1 MSRLLAYQPEFTDN
15 SWLDEYELHFGEWV
29 KQIVDW
35 VDLNLG
41 WLLDAIIWPFQTLY
55 RLLMNEADGATSIM
69 SLPWYWVAIAFFI
82 IGSIT
87 RNTRVGLMAAVL
99 VSACGMLGPD
109 YWSETT
115 KTFGMVFVSVLICT
129 IIGIP
134 LGVLAGRVD
143 AVWNA
148 IRPVLDAMQVI
159 HPFVY
164 MLPFIFFWGT
174 GEEAATMAIMVFA
187 LPPLVRLTN
196 LGVRQVPEDV
206 VEASRSYGAS
216 EFRVLTDVQLPLAR
230 PAIMTGLNQTLMMA
244 ITMLGIAAIM
254 GAGGLGKLLLQAIN
268 TLNFAQATSGGLA
281 FFFVAVVL
289 DRISQREHDDGL
301 GLFGRIREA
310 LQYRKD
316 PEGLLAAQEARRVTA
331 EAEAIVEEE
340 AVEAER
346 PAPVGGRE
354 RLGLLIAAAASLV
367 AIISTFMTWG
377 IDAGLAS
384 SWGRRADEIGLNG
397 QSSAG
402 IEATGGSIFGIVVLG
417 LSIIALL
424 CAIRPLLSLRGT
436 GIARQLNRFQG
447 IALFATVGIG
457 ILVLILHVSGAGF
470 GPLDTIAL
478 IIVAALVVTM
488 AIETFVLGSPRMGA
502 DGAVITSL
510 GALGAAV
517 GYYLLNPSVF
527 VEQYSH
533 GFGAL
538 LAVIATAVAVAG
550 GLIALSSAP
559 YTPRTPLKLDVKWPL
574 IAGAIVGLLAVW
586 ASMVA
591 PWVVDERLDSLM
603 TPEITAEIER
613 LEVEAGNDIN
623 KQLAAAQAIT
633 NLINS
638 LQNQEAVTYDGFDGD
653 GPALGWPTMAFAIAA
668 TLAAIVGAGLLG
680 GSEQFRWRFGTI
692 AAGAGLAALVIPAS
706 WIFSFTRSGEPRALT
721 GNGAFFAMA
730 LSFIFF
736 AIGRSIIGEF
746 RRRKVYADHVR
757 AIDIDT
763 TVDESL
769 EPLPER
775 DAVLEELV

>member
-1 MSRLLAYQPEFTDN
+1 MTRLLAYQPEFTDN
-15 SWLDEYELHFGEWV
+15 TWLDEYELHFGEWV

-35 VDLNLG
+35 IDLNLG
-41 WLLDAIIWPFQTLY
+41 WVLDAIIWPFQTLY
-55 RLLMNEADGATSIM
+55 GLLMNEGEGATSIM

-129 IIGIP
+129 IVGIP

-301 GLFGRIREA
+301 GLLGRIRESLA
-310 LQYRKD
+310 YRKD
-316 PEGLLAAQEARRVTA
+316 PEGLLAAQEARQVSA
-331 EAEAIVEEE
+331 AAEAIVEEE
-340 AVEAER
+340 AADAER
-346 PAPVGGRE
+346 PAPLSGSE
-354 RLGLLIAAAASLV
+354 RLGLLAAAVGSIAAIV
-367 AIISTFMTWG
+367 STFMTWG

-384 SWGRRADEIGLNG
+384 SWGRRADEIGLIG

-402 IEATGGSIFGIVVLG
+402 IEATGGSIFAIVVLG
-417 LSIIALL
+417 LSLIALV
-424 CAIRPLLSLRGT
+424 CSIRPLFSFGGT
-436 GIARQLNRFQG
+436 GIARQLNRLQG
-447 IALFATVGIG
+447 IGLFTTVGLG
-457 ILVLILHVSGAGF
+457 VLILVLHVAGIGF
-470 GPLDTIAL
+470 GPLATVAL
-478 IIVAALVVTM
+478 VIVALVVLTM
-488 AIETFVLGSPRMGA
+488 AIETFALGTPRMGA

-510 GALGAAV
+510 GALGAAL

-533 GFGAL
+533 GGGVMIAL
-538 LAVIATAVAVAG
+538 IGTGLAVVG
-550 GLIALSSAP
+550 GLVALMSAP
-559 YTPRTPLKLDVKWPL
+559 YTPRIPLKLDVKWSL
-574 IAGAIVGLLAVW
+574 IAGAIFGVLAVW

-613 LEVEAGNDIN
+613 LEVEAGDDIN

-638 LQNQEAVTYDGFDGD
+638 LQTQDAVTYDGFDSD
-653 GPALGWPTMAFAIAA
+653 GPALGWPTMVFAIVSA
-668 TLAAIVGAGLLG
+668 LAAFVGAGLLG

-746 RRRKVYADHVR
+746 RRRKIYADHVR
-757 AIDIDT
+757 ADAVDM
-763 TVDESL
+763 TVDDASRA
-769 EPLPER
+769 LPAR
-775 DAVLEELV
+775 DEILEELV